1 MFTLKLMNTEQ
12 AAVSMDALGHGA
24 RLEIFRALVRA
35 GDPGLT
41 VAEVQRR
48 LSGMPRSTLAHHL
61 QKLVAARL
69 VTQEKVGASVLTRA
83 NFEVMRS
90 VIGYLTDE
98 CCVDEGVAT
107 VAPSNVA

>member
-1 MFTLKLMNTEQ
+1 MNTEQ
-12 AAVSMDALGHGA
+12 VAAAMDALGHGA

-41 VAEVQRR
+41 VAEVQQR

-61 QKLVAARL
+61 QKLVTAGL
-69 VTQEKVGASVLTRA
+69 VTQQKVGASVLTRA

-90 VIGYLTDE
+90 VVGYLADE
-98 CCVDEGVAT
+98 CCVDESAALA
-107 VAPSNVA
+107 APSNVV